1 MQPRLLGFS
10 FTYRRFGNT
19 LTITSCPVRHDL
31 HRHSWT
37 CTAREL
43 RQQRRNSE
51 TLPEKRPPL
60 FPAGSAVE
68 IPVSQSQHH
77 VGRKRLRQGL
87 NLESLGGAGGAAKAA
102 RSSAHAEMHIKAMAL
117 TTSHIVSV
125 PISCPSLGYSSL
137 SCKTAEMSPKIL
149 FLQRWEKF
157 ILLKLLLLRLL
168 RILFGCSISNNWC
181 TQTALARNPSR
192 SRIFSYT

>member
-1 MQPRLLGFS
+1 MQPRLLGFF

-19 LTITSCPVRHDL
+19 FDNYQLPGETRLERPQWALYRAGAP
-31 HRHSWT
+31 
-37 CTAREL
+37 TAAP
-43 RQQRRNSE
+43 QPPDA
-51 TLPEKRPPL
+51 PEKRSPL
-60 FPAGSAVE
+60 FPAGSAAE

-77 VGRKRLRQGL
+77 VGHKRLHQGL
-87 NLESLGGAGGAAKAA
+87 NPESLGSAGGAAKAA
-102 RSSAHAEMHIKAMAL
+102 RSSAHAEKAMAL

-125 PISCPSLGYSSL
+125 PISCPSFGYSSP

-181 TQTALARNPSR
+181 TQSAEARNPSR
-192 SRIFSYT
+192 SRIFPYT